1 MSADTPTPDDYHD
14 LPDESTA
21 TITDSEADNQPPE
34 QVTITLE
41 KWEWQSL
48 QNRRSVEWT
57 NDREVSIEVD
67 DDASLATTDRGDV
80 VQVGLPPERF
90 SELERNGA
98 TEFFAPSAAHIA
110 DNGVKVVIARVD

>member
-21 TITDSEADNQPPE
+21 AITDSDADNQPPE

-48 QNRRSVEWT
+48 ESRRSVEWT
-57 NDREVSIEVD
+57 NNCEVSIEVD
-67 DDASLATTDRGDV
+67 EDASLAITDRGDM

-90 SELERNGA
+90 SELERLGA
-98 TEFFAPSAAHIA
+98 TEFFAPSTGHIA
-110 DNGVKVVIARVD
+110 DNGVKVVVVRVD